1 MKFGISKIYV
11 NNAMIPTLEPKPMIA
26 LIIGIPAA
34 ISEPKVI
41 SKITNATMIPTIS
54 DVPPGSEFIA
64 PP

>member
-1 MKFGISKIYV
+1 
-11 NNAMIPTLEPKPMIA
+11 MIPTLEPKPMIA